1 MFKYF
6 LNRLFFSWF
15 IIVGVMLLTFV
26 LFNLAAGDPAAAL
39 LGKNPSAREVEDMR
53 IELGSDKPIIYGR
66 WRRTELFSAGDFSK
80 LRQVKNIVITGQ
92 SDYKTG
98 YLKLAPGGTVT
109 FTNNFTIEKVNL
121 QCEIYFRGAFTV
133 DDHEFT
139 AANWQQVSI
148 AVSNRKKFHLQ
159 AAGTGTALELKTV
172 DFYREQAS
180 AFNSQLLDTFRELI
194 SFKSEFPYITFFNF
208 GKTLITREPVRKIIW
223 RGLWPSLSL
232 MLPIFFGE
240 ILIGIILALFATAYK
255 DSLADRLI
263 VLISVAGM
271 SISYLVF
278 IIFGQWYFGYYFN
291 LFPIWGW
298 GGIRFMAL
306 PVLIGICSGLGGG
319 VRFYRTVFVNELN
332 REYLRTATAKGCSKL
347 TIYSRHLLRNAMIPI
362 ITRASASL
370 PFLFTG
376 SLLLERFFGIP
387 GLGYAGLDA
396 LDNSDLQLLKALVI
410 ITALLF
416 VAMNLFTDLAYAWF
430 DPRIRLNQ
438 SNK

>member
-1 MFKYF
+1 MLRYF
-6 LNRLFFSWF
+6 LNRLFFSFF

-39 LGKNPSAREVEDMR
+39 LGKNPSAREIEDMR
-53 IELGSDKPIIYGR
+53 MELGSDKPIIYGK
-66 WRRTELFSAGDFSK
+66 WRRTEAFSSGDFSRP
-80 LRQVKNIVITGQ
+80 RQVKNIAINGQ
-92 SDYKTG
+92 SDYQAG

-109 FTNNFTIEKVNL
+109 FTRNFDIENVNL
-121 QCEIYFRGAFTV
+121 QGEIYFRGAFTA
-133 DDHEFT
+133 DGNEFI
-139 AANWQQVSI
+139 AENWQQTSVPI
-148 AVSNRKKFHLQ
+148 ANAKNFSLQ
-159 AAGTGTALELKTV
+159 VRATGATLDLKTV
-172 DFYREQAS
+172 NFYREQGS
-180 AFNSQLLDTFRELI
+180 ALNSQLLDTFRELV
-194 SFKSEFPYITFFNF
+194 SVKAEFPYISFFNF

-223 RGLWPSLSL
+223 RGLWPSLAL

-240 ILIGIILALFATAYK
+240 IIIGIALALFATAYK
-255 DSLADRLI
+255 DSLADRLT
-263 VLISVAGM
+263 VLISIAGM
-271 SISYLVF
+271 SVSYLVF
-278 IIFGQWYFGYYFN
+278 IIFGQWYLGYYFN
-291 LFPIWGW
+291 FFPVWGW
-298 GGIRFMAL
+298 GGLRFLAL

-347 TIYSRHLLRNAMIPI
+347 TIYSKHLLRNAMIPI

-396 LDNSDLQLLKALVI
+396 LDNSDLQLLKALVV

-430 DPRIRLNQ
+430 DPRIRLNK
-438 SNK
+438 S